1 MESEVPV
8 RALILAGG
16 ERPNPALLDAHWPG
30 WRDATLVVAADGGA
44 RHAAPLGIPLHQV
57 IGDFDSLSAG
67 DIEELEAAGV
77 AVTRFPT
84 DKDATDTELALLA
97 ALDAGATE
105 ITLLCTWGGRSDHA
119 IGTLALL
126 AHPRCST
133 VKVVILDEQ
142 TRTQLLRSGATLTL
156 RGAIGR
162 IISITPWGGD
172 ATVSATGVRWTLDS
186 AVLVAGSTRGIS
198 NVATATE
205 SIITVRGGAVLVSE
219 GGGAA

>member
-1 MESEVPV
+1 M

-16 ERPNPALLDAHWPG
+16 DRPDPALLDAHWPG
-30 WRDATLVVAADGGA
+30 WRSAALVVAADGGA
-44 RHAAPLGIPLHQV
+44 RHAALLGLPLHQV
-57 IGDFDSLSAG
+57 VGDFDSLSAA
-67 DIEELEAAGV
+67 DADELEAAGV
-77 AVTRFPT
+77 TIARFPT
-84 DKDATDTELALLA
+84 NKDATDTELALLA

-126 AHPRCST
+126 AHPRCGAT
-133 VKVVILDEQ
+133 AVVILDEQ
-142 TRTQLLRSGATLTL
+142 TRTQLVRAGATLTL
-156 RGAIGR
+156 CGAVGG

-172 ATVSATGVRWTLDS
+172 ATLSATGVRWTLDS
-186 AVLVAGSTRGIS
+186 ALLVAGSTRGIS

-205 SIITVRGGAVLVSE
+205 AIITVHDGAVLVSE

>member
-1 MESEVPV
+1 M

-16 ERPNPALLDAHWPG
+16 DQPDPALLDADWPG
-30 WRDATLVVAADGGA
+30 WRAVSHVVAADGGA
-44 RHAAPLGIPLHQV
+44 RHAAPLGLPLHQV
-57 IGDFDSLSAG
+57 VGDFDSLSAA
-67 DIEELEAAGV
+67 DADELEAAGV
-77 AVTRFPT
+77 TVTRFPT
-84 DKDATDTELALLA
+84 NKDATDTELALLA

-105 ITLLCTWGGRSDHA
+105 IALLGTWGGRSDHA

-126 AHPRCST
+126 AHPRCGEAA
-133 VKVVILDEQ
+133 VVILDGQ
-142 TRTQLLRSGATLTL
+142 TRTQLVRSGTSLTL
-156 RGAIGR
+156 RGAVGR

-198 NVATATE
+198 NVATAAE
-205 SIITVRGGAVLVSE
+205 AVITAHECAVLVSE

>member
-1 MESEVPV
+1 V

-16 ERPNPALLDAHWPG
+16 DRPDPALLDAHWPG
-30 WRDATLVVAADGGA
+30 WRDAALVIAADGGA
-44 RHAAPLGIPLHQV
+44 RHATPLGLRLHQV

-67 DIEELEAAGV
+67 DIDELEAAGV

-84 DKDATDTELALLA
+84 NKDATDTELALLA

-105 ITLLCTWGGRSDHA
+105 VMLLCTWGGRSDHA

-126 AHPRCST
+126 AHSRCDA

-142 TRTQLLRSGATLTL
+142 TRTQLLRGGATITL
-156 RGAIGR
+156 RGEIGR
-162 IISITPWGGD
+162 TISITPWGGD
-172 ATVSATGVRWTLDS
+172 ATISATGVRWTLGS
-186 AVLVAGSTRGIS
+186 ALLVAGSTRGIS

-205 SIITVRGGAVLVSE
+205 SIITAHSGAVLVSE

>member
-1 MESEVPV
+1 M

-16 ERPNPALLDAHWPG
+16 DRPDPALLDAHWPG
-30 WRDATLVVAADGGA
+30 WRDAALVIAADGGA
-44 RHAAPLGIPLHQV
+44 RHAAPLGLPLHQV

-67 DIEELEAAGV
+67 DIDELEAASV
-77 AVTRFPT
+77 TVTRFPT
-84 DKDATDTELALLA
+84 NKDATDTELALLA

-126 AHPRCST
+126 AHSRCST
-133 VKVVILDEQ
+133 VEVVILDEQ
-142 TRTQLLRSGATLTL
+142 TRTQLLRSGAPLTL

-172 ATVSATGVRWTLDS
+172 ATVTATGVRWTLDS

>member
-1 MESEVPV
+1 V

-16 ERPNPALLDAHWPG
+16 DRPDPTLLDAHWPG
-30 WRDATLVVAADGGA
+30 WRDATLVIAADGGA
-44 RHAAPLGIPLHQV
+44 RHATPLGLRLHHV

-67 DIEELEAAGV
+67 DIDELEAAGV

-84 DKDATDTELALLA
+84 NKDATDTELALLA

-126 AHPRCST
+126 AHPRCGAAT
-133 VKVVILDEQ
+133 VAILDEQ
-142 TRTQLLRSGATLTL
+142 TRTQLLRSGAELTL
-156 RGAIGR
+156 RGAVGR
-162 IISITPWGGD
+162 TISITPWGGD
-172 ATVSATGVRWTLDS
+172 ATISATGVRWTLDS
-186 AVLVAGSTRGIS
+186 ALLVAGSTRGIS
-198 NVATATE
+198 NVATAAEAVVTAHN
-205 SIITVRGGAVLVSE
+205 GAVLVSE